1 MRGFIA
7 SQRSERE
14 QVGHPIRFLH
24 QSILLFKLEQ
34 SVLPS
39 QQPEVTAS
47 DGSWSTAPQTCKD
60 ERGVTYLA
68 LMCAIVLMGI
78 SLTAVGQ
85 YWQVIAKRD
94 AEAELYFRG
103 TRIKHAIE
111 AYAADY
117 EVRKGARP
125 NQYPLNLEQLT
136 QGPKRYLPVVYTDPL
151 TGQDFELIRVNGEIR
166 GIRSRSSETP
176 LDKVRFKDAA
186 AYNQI
191 AFQAIPPSPPGQ
203 PCGSD
208 VNRMDPLNPLV
219 AGPCAVASAPST
231 WP

>member
-1 MRGFIA
+1 MD
-7 SQRSERE
+7 SSS
-14 QVGHPIRFLH
+14 IRFLR
-24 QSILLFKLEQ
+24 QFTRLFKLEQ
-34 SVLPS
+34 DVLPS
-39 QQPEVTAS
+39 QQPGVHAR
-47 DGSWSTAPQTCKD
+47 DGACSPAPQASED

-94 AEAELYFRG
+94 TEAELYFRG

-117 EVRKGARP
+117 EVRKGTRP

-136 QGPKRYLPVVYTDPL
+136 QGPKRYLPVVYKDPL

-166 GIRSRSSETP
+166 GIKSRSTDTP
-176 LDKVRFKDAA
+176 LDRVRFKDSA

-191 AFQAIPPSPPGQ
+191 TFQAIPPSPTSQ

-208 VNRMDPLNPLV
+208 VNPINPLNPILS
-219 AGPCAVASAPST
+219 GPCALDRGEPRSHNTAFQ
-231 WP
+231 